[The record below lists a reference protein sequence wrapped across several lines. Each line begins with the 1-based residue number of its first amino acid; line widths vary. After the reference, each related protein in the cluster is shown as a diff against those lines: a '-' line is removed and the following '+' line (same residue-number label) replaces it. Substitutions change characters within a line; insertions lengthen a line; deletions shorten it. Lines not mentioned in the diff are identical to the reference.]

1 MQDIHTARLCQRFLP
16 VDLPN
21 TPLPRS
27 MWHHRHVSWIRT
39 VAGPLALLCKVPS
52 GSTWAMRNKRIP
64 CNAIPNVSPPR
75 EPMKGY
81 RQACL
86 PSRVYPPQ
94 QALPVHKPSF
104 HKHSEFAWAAT
115 MAHQALPV
123 QQQQDDEHQYLFE
136 QNMPPCVPLSTSF
149 ALPSMSLAAVDS
161 GCASGG
167 MDATSESEALLVV
180 FHLPDL
186 QPFQQQLP
194 SIQHVLANMAVSY
207 R

>member
-1 MQDIHTARLCQRFLP
+1 MQDIHTARLCQRSCQWICP
-16 VDLPN
+16 
-21 TPLPRS
+21 TPLATVPGATVPGS

-39 VAGPLALLCKVPS
+39 VTEPLALLCKVPS

-104 HKHSEFAWAAT
+104 HKHSEFAWVAT

-149 ALPSMSLAAVDS
+149 ALPSMSR
-161 GCASGG
+161 
-167 MDATSESEALLVV
+167 VV
-180 FHLPDL
+180 KS
-186 QPFQQQLP
+186 QPVKYLRMT
-194 SIQHVLANMAVSY
+194 A
-207 R
+207 RRG

>member
-1 MQDIHTARLCQRFLP
+1 MDRMDDVVPMMAGLRFRLLLNARHSHRQALP
-16 VDLPN
+16 AVLASGFAQHPFA
-21 TPLPRS
+21 TVPGATVPGS
-27 MWHHRHVSWIRT
+27 MWRHRHVSWIRT
-39 VAGPLALLCKVPS
+39 VTEPLALLCKVPS

-123 QQQQDDEHQYLFE
+123 Q
-136 QNMPPCVPLSTSF
+136 NS
-149 ALPSMSLAAVDS
+149 
-161 GCASGG
+161 
-167 MDATSESEALLVV
+167 
-180 FHLPDL
+180 
-186 QPFQQQLP
+186 
-194 SIQHVLANMAVSY
+194 
-207 R
+207 